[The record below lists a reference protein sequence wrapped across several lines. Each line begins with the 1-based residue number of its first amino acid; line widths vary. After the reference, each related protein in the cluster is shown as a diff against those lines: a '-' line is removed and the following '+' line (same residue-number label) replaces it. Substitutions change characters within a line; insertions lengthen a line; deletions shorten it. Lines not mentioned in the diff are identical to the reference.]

1 MRNMW
6 SQLNPVDRSA
16 AAAALNTS
24 STTIT
29 NDTEHQERKSFSQAT
44 YHRHQ
49 QREHKTERQS
59 RRLHGSSEV
68 SRHKELQQRNQY
80 NSLRLAFEIDRINA
94 LCSALL

>member
-1 MRNMW
+1 MSNQSSHRFNDSQVIAFRRFLRPNIDDDLMLYMW
-6 SQLNPVDRSA
+6 SQLKPADRSTA
-16 AAAALNTS
+16 AATLKTS

-29 NDTEHQERKSFSQAT
+29 NDSEHQERKILSQAT

-68 SRHKELQQRNQY
+68 S
-80 NSLRLAFEIDRINA
+80 
-94 LCSALL
+94 